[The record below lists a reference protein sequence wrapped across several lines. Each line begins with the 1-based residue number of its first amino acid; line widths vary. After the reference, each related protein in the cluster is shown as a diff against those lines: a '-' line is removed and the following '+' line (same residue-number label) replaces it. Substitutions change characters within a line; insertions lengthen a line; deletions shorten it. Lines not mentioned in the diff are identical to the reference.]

1 MNKWINELFKRPEL
15 TIFYVPMIERQII
28 TIHPTQRSGN
38 SQAAQFHLRGLL
50 FIQNISPIVIG

>member
-1 MNKWINELFKRPEL
+1 
-15 TIFYVPMIERQII
+15 MIERQII

-50 FIQNISPIVIG
+50 LFIQNISPIVIG